1 MRRLGVLL
9 ITVIVMMGSFAAC
22 GANAPVE
29 AEATFSPAT
38 QAPAPVTEAP
48 SEPTAVPGT
57 LILPRPEDGWKE
69 AYLTFLDDNYDIFTA
84 LWPEGVSGMGFIDL
98 DLDGTPELVVF
109 DPGASVSLGAHIFD
123 LIDGQVHCVSSASE
137 SAAGAFGREYLSP
150 VSVCTT
156 FFDMFRLS
164 RTDNGWC
171 FWVNS
176 ANGTM
181 EAVWDEVV
189 RFGTDENG
197 VLTAQSVCYR
207 YLESDPESGLVLT
220 ERYTVAGAEAG
231 EADYEAASN
240 VYLNGADVGYDARG
254 VFLWN
259 DQDTYE
265 VPYEGF
271 MAMARDAAAV
281 YAPIADSITLAS
293 VEE

>member
-1 MRRLGVLL
+1 MRRMGVLL
-9 ITVIVMMGSFAAC
+9 IMIIVMMCSLAAC

-29 AEATFSPAT
+29 AEATISPT
-38 QAPAPVTEAP
+38 MEAPAPVTEAP
-48 SEPTAVPGT
+48 AKPTAVPGT
-57 LILPRPEDGWKE
+57 LILPRPEEGW
-69 AYLTFLDDNYDIFTA
+69 ADRYLTFLDDNYDIFAA

-137 SAAGAFGREYLSP
+137 SAAGAFGGEYLSP
-150 VSVCTT
+150 VGVCTT

-164 RTDNGWC
+164 RTEDGWC

-189 RFGTDENG
+189 RFGTDASG

-207 YLESDPESGLVLT
+207 YLESDPNTGLVSA
-220 ERYTVAGAEAG
+220 ERYTVNGREAG
-231 EADYEAASN
+231 EADYDAASG
-240 VYLNGADVGYDARG
+240 VYLNGEDTGYDAKG

-259 DQDTYE
+259 DQSTYE

-271 MAMARDAAAV
+271 MAMARDAAAA
-281 YAPIADSITLAS
+281 YTPIADSITLAS
-293 VEE
+293 VEG